1 MWINGLEG
9 EGEEEKKRGE
19 WCRPWKSS
27 PMAVHNGRRWRL
39 WEREAEY
46 SYEGEESSNAGGCK
60 IKYAPSL
67 ILRLK
72 IMVQTGPHFS
82 VVHC

>member
-27 PMAVHNGRRWRL
+27 PMAVHNGSRWRL
-39 WEREAEY
+39 
-46 SYEGEESSNAGGCK
+46 
-60 IKYAPSL
+60 
-67 ILRLK
+67 
-72 IMVQTGPHFS
+72 
-82 VVHC
+82 